1 MEFDTVMLCCDEDFP
16 RSEKRKGDKKIKEEL
31 IRLLYVAMTR
41 AKNHLFLLGNAQ
53 TNPFFHA
60 LTLQSPEYIHLEN
73 LGQTKKEI

>member
-1 MEFDTVMLCCDEDFP
+1 MRVSHDQRNEREI
-16 RSEKRKGDKKIKEEL
+16 KKIKEEL

-60 LTLQSPEYIHLEN
+60 LTVQSLEHIHLEN
-73 LGQTKKEI
+73 LGQTKKKKSDF